1 MNKMMKTLA
10 VAAVAVGI
18 AGAASADASEHK
30 PFADA
35 KALAAKALK
44 VAETNWPAALHD
56 VRKAKGDLQSLF
68 AHDRTVDKAAVKAF
82 CAEFDDALAAFG
94 DAGLGSWQHVFL
106 GEDELFP
113 KLDKMNF
120 DKGFRTAG
128 DRESVIP
135 TTVALAR
142 KYKCL
147 IAAHAINSYATADE
161 CVDLLNEGLAL
172 YNGGVRPEWNYAV
185 VKTYAGAL
193 QRQVQRKA
201 RAYLRKQGKSF
212 VSKDG
217 ANPCEAVM
225 TELVA
230 ALNAPYLKGVNEW
243 LEKVGATDRRI
254 DVSKLPTEAEVAQL
268 KEDILNGDKD
278 MNRDYEFILKV
289 CLGVEGYNSFVKE
302 YNGDK

>member
-18 AGAASADASEHK
+18 AGAASADASEYK

-35 KALAAKALK
+35 KALVAKAMK
-44 VAETNWPAALHD
+44 VAETNWPAALGD
-56 VRKAKGDLQSLF
+56 IRKAKGDLQRLF
-68 AHDRTVDKAAVKAF
+68 EYDRTVDKAAVKAL
-82 CAEFDDALAAFG
+82 CADFDDALAAFG
-94 DAGLGSWQHVFL
+94 DTGLGDGQQVFR
-106 GEDELFP
+106 EDALFP
-113 KLDKMNF
+113 KCDKMAF
-120 DKGFRTAG
+120 DKGFKTAG
-128 DRESVIP
+128 DCESVLP
-135 TTVALAR
+135 TAVAVAR

-147 IAAHAINSYATADE
+147 IAAHAISRYVTADE

-172 YNGGVRPEWNYAV
+172 DNGSVRPGWNYGV

-225 TELVA
+225 TEFVA

-289 CLGVEGYNSFVKE
+289 CLGVEGYNAFVKE
-302 YNGDK
+302 YNGEK

>member
-44 VAETNWPAALHD
+44 VAETNWPAALGD

-68 AHDRTVDKAAVKAF
+68 ANDRTVDKAAVKAF
-82 CAEFDDALAAFG
+82 CAEFDAALAAFG
-94 DAGLGSWQHVFL
+94 DTSLGSWRHVFL
-106 GEDELFP
+106 EDELFP

-142 KYKCL
+142 KHKCM
-147 IAAHAINSYATADE
+147 IAAHAISRYATADE

-172 YNGGVRPEWNYAV
+172 DNGGVRPDWNYGV